1 MFGGAINTRGEL
13 SYVDFLVPGFL
24 VTVILWT
31 GMGAAA
37 GVAEDS
43 ASRPPALA
51 AHTS

>member
-37 GVAEDS
+37 GLAEDS